1 MEVHHHPTVEKKNY
15 LGASEKFDCIAAE
28 RQKQLAIRLIALI
41 KKEYNLE

>member
-1 MEVHHHPTVEKKNY
+1 VALSYYY

-41 KKEYNLE
+41 KKEYHLQNQ